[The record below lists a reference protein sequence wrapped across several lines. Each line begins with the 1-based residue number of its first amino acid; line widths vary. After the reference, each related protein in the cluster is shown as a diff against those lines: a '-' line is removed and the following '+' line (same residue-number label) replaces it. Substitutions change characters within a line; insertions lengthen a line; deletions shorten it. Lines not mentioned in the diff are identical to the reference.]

1 MSTTS
6 IIMSTTTII
15 MSTTSI
21 IMSTTTI
28 IMFTTS
34 IIMATIVML
43 TTSSSVKALLT
54 HAGRLFQAHY
64 MHLQRET
71 TDHMGCCG

>member
-1 MSTTS
+1 ML
-6 IIMSTTTII
+6 
-15 MSTTSI
+15 
-21 IMSTTTI
+21 
-28 IMFTTS
+28 TTS

-43 TTSSSVKALLT
+43 TTTIIVSTTTIIISTTSSSVKALLT